1 MGRGRITI
9 GLYNSYDQNFRE
21 PHRRVIARAGDLAR
35 AYDMGLALFGFPIP
49 ENARTPK
56 EIAEWVA
63 GTTSIGGH
71 GKNFMEMAESGR
83 FQCFPYP
90 GKGFPPQ
97 LGEIVLTTCKPDAK
111 KQITLSETVDMVSR
125 GQSITLLFGIGPHG
139 VPKNVMS
146 IPKYNLDIT
155 PGGFSLETCTALG
168 AVCGALY
175 ARLWRRSSRQL
186 LIAAIQDLLLAFTE
200 HGAVELLL
208 DVGELRHALYH
219 LADPRYIDS
228 RIHGTVLVC

>member
-1 MGRGRITI
+1 MGTGRATI

-49 ENARTPK
+49 EDARTPR
-56 EIAEWVA
+56 EVAEFVA
-63 GTTSIGGH
+63 GTTSIGGN
-71 GKNFMEMAESGR
+71 GRNFLEMAEAGR

-97 LGEIVLTTCKPDAK
+97 LGEVVLTTSKPDPK
-111 KQITLSETVDMVSR
+111 KQITLDELVSTLRR
-125 GQSITLLFGIGPHG
+125 GQSVTLLFGIGPHG
-139 VPKNVMS
+139 VPKNVAS
-146 IPKYNLDIT
+146 IPRMHLDIT

-175 ARLWRRSSRQL
+175 ARLAQ
-186 LIAAIQDLLLAFTE
+186 
-200 HGAVELLL
+200 
-208 DVGELRHALYH
+208 
-219 LADPRYIDS
+219 
-228 RIHGTVLVC
+228 

>member
-49 ENARTPK
+49 EDARTPK

-97 LGEIVLTTCKPDAK
+97 LGEVVLTTCKPDPK
-111 KQITLSETVDMVSR
+111 KQITLSQTVEMVER

-139 VPKNVMS
+139 VPKNVVA
-146 IPKYNLDIT
+146 IPRCNLDIT

-175 ARLWRRSSRQL
+175 ARLWQRSAPADQFL
-186 LIAAIQDLLLAFTE
+186 VAGVEDLLLPFVQ
-200 HGAVELLL
+200 HRAVELLL
-208 DVGELRHALYH
+208 DVREFGHVVDQVM
-219 LADPRYIDS
+219 DPVHVYS
-228 RIHGTVLVC
+228 RDDT

>member
-49 ENARTPK
+49 EDARTPK

-71 GKNFMEMAESGR
+71 GKNFMEMAETGR

-97 LGEIVLTTCKPDAK
+97 LGNRPP
-111 KQITLSETVDMVSR
+111 R
-125 GQSITLLFGIGPHG
+125 GPEGRRIDPEVQ
-139 VPKNVMS
+139 
-146 IPKYNLDIT
+146 
-155 PGGFSLETCTALG
+155 PGHHP
-168 AVCGALY
+168 
-175 ARLWRRSSRQL
+175 R
-186 LIAAIQDLLLAFTE
+186 LLL
-200 HGAVELLL
+200 
-208 DVGELRHALYH
+208 
-219 LADPRYIDS
+219 PRDGDGPWCCVRGVRRQDGLNPVTPAS
-228 RIHGTVLVC
+228 PVLCRGSSPCVPSAS

>member
-1 MGRGRITI
+1 MRLWVVAGCRGEPMGRGRITI

-49 ENARTPK
+49 EDARTPK

-71 GKNFMEMAESGR
+71 GKNFMEMAEAGR

-97 LGEIVLTTCKPDAK
+97 LGEVILTTSKPDQK
-111 KQITLSETVDMVSR
+111 KQITLSEAVDMVEH

-139 VPKNVMS
+139 VPKAAAS

-155 PGGFSLETCTALG
+155 PHHARMLLPRDGDRPGGGLRC
-168 AVCGALY
+168 V
-175 ARLWRRSSRQL
+175 RRQAGFNRVIRASPMRSPVSS
-186 LIAAIQDLLLAFTE
+186 
-200 HGAVELLL
+200 
-208 DVGELRHALYH
+208 
-219 LADPRYIDS
+219 S
-228 RIHGTVLVC
+228 CVL

>member
-49 ENARTPK
+49 EDARTPK

-63 GTTSIGGH
+63 GTT
-71 GKNFMEMAESGR
+71 EMAETGR

-97 LGEIVLTTCKPDAK
+97 LGEVILTTSKPDPK
-111 KQITLSETVDMVSR
+111 KQMSLSDAVAMVER

-139 VPKNVMS
+139 VPKAAAS

-155 PGGFSLETCTALG
+155 PGPWCCVRG
-168 AVCGALY
+168 V
-175 ARLWRRSSRQL
+175 RRQDGLNPVTPASPVLCRGSSPCVPS
-186 LIAAIQDLLLAFTE
+186 A
-200 HGAVELLL
+200 
-208 DVGELRHALYH
+208 
-219 LADPRYIDS
+219 S
-228 RIHGTVLVC
+228 

>member
-35 AYDMGLALFGFPIP
+35 AYGMGLALFGFPIP
-49 ENARTPK
+49 EDARTPK

-71 GKNFMEMAESGR
+71 GKNFLEMAETGR

-97 LGEIVLTTCKPDAK
+97 LGEVILTTSKPDAK
-111 KQITLSETVDMVSR
+111 KQISLSEAVSMVEH

-139 VPKNVMS
+139 VPKAAAS

-155 PGGFSLETCTALG
+155 PGCFSLETATALG
-168 AVCGALY
+168 AVCGAFA
-175 ARLWRRSSRQL
+175 ARMD
-186 LIAAIQDLLLAFTE
+186 LIQ
-200 HGAVELLL
+200 
-208 DVGELRHALYH
+208 
-219 LADPRYIDS
+219 
-228 RIHGTVLVC
+228 

>member
-49 ENARTPK
+49 EDARTPR

-71 GKNFMEMAESGR
+71 GKNFLEMAETGR

-97 LGEIVLTTCKPDAK
+97 LGEVILTTSKPDAK
-111 KQITLSETVDMVSR
+111 KQISLSEAVSMVE
-125 GQSITLLFGIGPHG
+125 HG
-139 VPKNVMS
+139 
-146 IPKYNLDIT
+146 L
-155 PGGFSLETCTALG
+155 GFSILSELVLQGRQDNVRSLPLDPPACRRIGIAVQSLEE
-168 AVCGALY
+168 
-175 ARLWRRSSRQL
+175 
-186 LIAAIQDLLLAFTE
+186 AAPA
-200 HGAVELLL
+200 
-208 DVGELRHALYH
+208 VGEFI
-219 LADPRYIDS
+219 RYS
-228 RIHGTVLVC
+228 RRIVAELHQ